1 MGFPGGS
8 DGKESACNAGDL
20 GSIPGLGRSPGGGH
34 GYPLQFSCLEN
45 PHGQRSL
52 GGCSPWG
59 HKESDTTELLTL
71 SVEGREEEQKIIEVR
86 EADLLPQPG
95 SKAPFNLEMN
105 SEGRGCTSSEMRLNI
120 LLKHTFRFFF
130 FSFLF

>member
-1 MGFPGGS
+1 MFLPE
-8 DGKESACNAGDL
+8 ES
-20 GSIPGLGRSPGGGH
+20 
-34 GYPLQFSCLEN
+34 
-45 PHGQRSL
+45 HGQRSL

-130 FSFLF
+130 FFISFLACTVC